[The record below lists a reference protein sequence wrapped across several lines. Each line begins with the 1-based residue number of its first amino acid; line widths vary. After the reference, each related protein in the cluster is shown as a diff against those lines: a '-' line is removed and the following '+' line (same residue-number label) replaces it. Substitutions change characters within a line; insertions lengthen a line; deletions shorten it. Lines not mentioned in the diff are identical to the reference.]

1 MNTITERPEDMSYED
16 YKTYRKAQDKAL
28 KQYKK
33 GRLVWLSKLYPTQEV
48 LQELVKNNWQGEDS
62 LGRLLNKGETFVGKV
77 KDLK

>member
-1 MNTITERPEDMSYED
+1 MELITARKEDMSYED
-16 YKTYRKAQDKAL
+16 YKTYLKAQDKAL